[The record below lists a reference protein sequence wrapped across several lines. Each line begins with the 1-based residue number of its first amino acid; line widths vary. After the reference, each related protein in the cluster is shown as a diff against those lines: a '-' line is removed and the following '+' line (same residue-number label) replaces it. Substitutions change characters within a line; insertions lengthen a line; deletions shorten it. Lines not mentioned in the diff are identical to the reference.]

1 MYAENEA
8 AFIERFALWDGPALL
23 MLLTA
28 SSAMA
33 FMLIKL
39 TRKVCCRSN
48 YEPISDGFGRLL
60 SISFRWLLFQ
70 YYFSFLKF
78 QCFFIIYTQLR
89 TPRTQSGSAIYQFC
103 VFLFVEYDFWFNADS
118 PRVCG
123 TGILQKTQAQDINVD
138 HMVN

>member
-1 MYAENEA
+1 MYAKNEA

-60 SISFRWLLFQ
+60 SISFRWLRFQ

-89 TPRTQSGSAIYQFC
+89 GHRVPSLAAQFTSSVFFSLWSTTSGLTLIVH
-103 VFLFVEYDFWFNADS
+103 VFVARGYC
-118 PRVCG
+118 RKRKH
-123 TGILQKTQAQDINVD
+123 KTSTLIIW
-138 HMVN
+138 